1 MIKPFTECQ
10 QLLYTEA
17 GYTHYVSYKEWKET
31 LGDLGDYMYAGFPTT
46 QDALAQHLKSIKSR
60 DTVQLEV
67 FPL

>member
-10 QLLYTEA
+10 RLRYKEA

-31 LGDLGDYMYAGFPTT
+31 LGDYMYSGFPTT
-46 QDALAQHLKSIKSR
+46 QDALRQHLNSIKSR

-67 FPL
+67 IPL